1 MRLLGCLARLNKQLA
16 YSPAGKH
23 LRLYQVFDALVF
35 AENRTDEDDLGV
47 ERFAL
52 LSALPTA
59 IDRGC

>member
-1 MRLLGCLARLNKQLA
+1 MRLLASLARLNKQLA

-23 LRLYQVFDALVF
+23 LRLYQGFDALVF
-35 AENRTDEDDLGV
+35 PENRTDEDDLGV